1 MDSDLL
7 SADPLP
13 DPRLPDTDDED
24 DTNQVLGHIHDDG
37 GGNDDEVESS
47 PVAGDSAPEAR
58 DDQQHEDEDEPAT
71 QPSLTFN
78 ADDDSDDEEI
88 KKLEAEANVASDDE
102 VDESSD
108 PVPKSADGQLI
119 ADIFGD
125 SDSEDEQFEVS
136 SLTLFSLK
144 SD

>member
-1 MDSDLL
+1 MDSDL

-37 GGNDDEVESS
+37 GVNDEVESS

-58 DDQQHEDEDEPAT
+58 DDQQHEDEEEPAP
-71 QPSLTFN
+71 QPSLTFD
-78 ADDDSDDEEI
+78 ADEDSDDEEI

-136 SLTLFSLK
+136 SLTILTQTC
-144 SD
+144 D